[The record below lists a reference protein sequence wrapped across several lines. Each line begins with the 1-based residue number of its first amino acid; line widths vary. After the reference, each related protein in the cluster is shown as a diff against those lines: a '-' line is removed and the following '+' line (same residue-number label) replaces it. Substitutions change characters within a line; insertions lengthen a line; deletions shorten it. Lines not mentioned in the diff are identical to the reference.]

1 MSLFSPSRRFDG
13 NTPEMMD
20 LPGAVPELLRG
31 ELRNL
36 RLINARIGSLTLVR
50 DAVMS
55 LIDGIN
61 RDRTIEVLDLA
72 TGSAD
77 QPVALVEALRRA
89 GRRVRVTAVDKN
101 LVVLDAARAFASLV
115 AEVRL
120 EHQDIRALPY
130 PDRSFD
136 VALCSF
142 ALHHFSR
149 ADAVTILREMKRLS
163 RVGFVVHDLERGY
176 PAAVAAWIYTRVTTT
191 NRMTRHDGTAS
202 VMNAF
207 VKRELRDMVAEAGIA
222 NAAVWNTRCRLM
234 AVYRAA

>member
-1 MSLFSPSRRFDG
+1 
-13 NTPEMMD
+13 MMD
-20 LPGAVPELLRG
+20 LPDAVPEQLRD

-36 RLINARIGSLTLVR
+36 RLVNARLGSLTLVR
-50 DAVMS
+50 NAVMS
-55 LIDGIN
+55 LVADIHTE
-61 RDRTIEVLDLA
+61 RKIEVLDLA

-89 GRRVRVTAVDKN
+89 GRRVRVTAVDRN

-115 AEVRL
+115 AEIRL
-120 EHQDIRALPY
+120 ERQDIRALPY

-136 VALCSF
+136 IVICSF

-149 ADAVTILREMKRLS
+149 ADGITILREMKRLS
-163 RVGFVVHDLERGY
+163 RVGFVLHDLARGY
-176 PAAVAAWIYTRVTTT
+176 LAAVAAWIYTRVTTT
-191 NRMTRHDGTAS
+191 NTMTRHDGTAS

-222 NAAVWNTRCRLM
+222 NVAVWNTRFRLM
-234 AVYRAA
+234 AVHRTS